1 MTAPYVFD
9 RPDIVHGAV
18 CHVLS
23 GLAPIVS
30 SHMLFRKERTDL
42 ATAWL
47 RMVGMFVLTS
57 RFGLSVR
64 ETSRMVGRDRGTVR
78 YATRVVEVAIAE
90 NEVTAALIDLVE
102 HQARRRLEQLE
113 NADIAEYARGA
124 NAA

>member
-1 MTAPYVFD
+1 MTAPYVYD

-23 GLAPIVS
+23 GLAPNVS
-30 SHMLFRKERTDL
+30 SRMLFHNERTDL

-47 RMVGMFVLTS
+47 RMVGMFVLACCL
-57 RFGLSVR
+57 GLSIH
-64 ETSRMVGRDRGTVR
+64 EASRMTGRDRGTVR
-78 YATRVVEVAIAE
+78 YAIRTVEVAIAE

-102 HQARRRLEQLE
+102 QQVRRRLEQLE
-113 NADIAEYARGA
+113 YADCDTSTWGA